1 MMLSINTY
9 KIRKEQNIKEV
20 ADKYKSRI
28 PRKLYKALYNWK
40 VEIDD

>member
-20 ADKYKSRI
+20 ADQYKDKV
-28 PRKLYKALYNWK
+28 PKKLYEALYNWK